1 MAQNHQKEIP
11 RMRMNISVIYC
22 SKPAS
27 LSYYRPPCTLARN
40 KSPSATTTI
49 VWEDEIDGRQIIQLV
64 MRVSSVDLD
73 GGETITTKKPVFC
86 DHFFCVVFNKRH

>member
-49 VWEDEIDGRQIIQLV
+49 VWEDEIDGRQITQLE

-73 GGETITTKKPVFC
+73 GGETIEEESSLHRLYC
-86 DHFFCVVFNKRH
+86 